1 MNSYIVIFLTLVV
14 SGLNFIYG
22 VLNTRFLGIND
33 IGIYSLLV
41 QTINTVILIS
51 DFGLSTAFLKFYSF
65 SFVKNRK
72 ESLNVLRN
80 SFYLK
85 SLISLSLISIF
96 LVLFIPIKSG
106 FANGVSNLNLLLM
119 ITTLFTIGI
128 SELLMSK
135 YRSEGRFKT
144 FFIFK
149 FLFAFLRII
158 PMALFYILGKY
169 SLESSLG
176 IFSLSTLVMV
186 VALLIEQKDVFREF
200 SFDKTFVKEL
210 VHFSKWI
217 FISNIALAFLTN
229 GTIELYLLK
238 HFSDRENLGYFS
250 AILIFFT
257 ILNVLNSSLTT
268 LLFPKFS
275 SIEDNKK
282 LELEVKKSFKM
293 GVSLA
298 LPLLILIPVMP
309 FFIELTI
316 GKSFLGVSN
325 IARVLMIGFF
335 IELSSQVY
343 RLVLYTKANKK
354 IAFINA
360 IQFVA
365 SIILGFIFIGVM
377 KFGVW
382 GAVVSIFTVRV
393 AGAFYMWK
401 SYRAII
407 KSNSLS

>member
-22 VLNTRFLGIND
+22 VLNTRFLGLND
-33 IGIYSLLV
+33 IGVYSLLV
-41 QTINTVILIS
+41 QSINTIILIS

-65 SFVKNRK
+65 SFVKDKK
-72 ESLNVLRN
+72 ESLNILRN

-85 SLISLSLISIF
+85 TIISLGLISIF
-96 LVLFIPIKSG
+96 LVLFIPIKNG
-106 FANGVSNLNLLLM
+106 FAHGVSSLNLLLM
-119 ITTLFTIGI
+119 VTTLFTIGI

-158 PMALFYILGKY
+158 PMSLFYILGKY

-176 IFSLSTLVMV
+176 VFSLSTLVMV
-186 VALLIEQKDVFREF
+186 IALLIEQKDIFKEFR
-200 SFDKTFVKEL
+200 FDKTFVREL
-210 VHFSKWI
+210 IHFSKWI
-217 FISNIALAFLTN
+217 FVSNIALAFLTN

-282 LELEVKKSFKM
+282 LDIEVKKGFKM
-293 GVSLA
+293 GVGLA
-298 LPLLILIPVMP
+298 LPLLLLIPMMP
-309 FFIELTI
+309 FFIKLTI
-316 GKSFLGVSN
+316 GESFLGVSK
-325 IARVLMIGFF
+325 IASVLMVGFF

-354 IAFINA
+354 IALINA
-360 IQFVA
+360 LQFMA
-365 SIILGFIFIGVM
+365 SILLGFLFIGVLEI
-377 KFGVW
+377 GVW
-382 GAVVSIFTVRV
+382 GAVASIFIVRV
-393 AGAFYMWK
+393 TGAIYMWR
-401 SYRAII
+401 SYRKII
-407 KSNSLS
+407 AE